1 MVTIL
6 KSMVSRRFA
15 TAIQL
20 SAEIMQQR
28 GYEDAV
34 KKLNSLQTNAQV
46 LEQIRRSRGRLVH
59 NNLPEMMGF
68 TERAGVKMEDLDN
81 LSIIHISG
89 TKGKG
94 STCAFCESMLRHKG
108 FKTGFYSSPHLM
120 EVRERIRINGKPL
133 SKEKF
138 SKYFFDCWDNLLNNG
153 DEEGKSSMPAYFRF
167 LTLMSFHVFLQ
178 EKVDVVILEVGIGGA
193 YDSTNII
200 RKPVVCGVTSLG
212 MDHVSTLGGTLEN
225 IAWQKAGIFK
235 SGVPA
240 FSVPQPENAMTVV
253 ANRAKELEAPLCVV
267 PSLEQYPGKLPD
279 LGLEGQ
285 HQFLNA
291 SLALQLCQTW
301 LQRTQKIDKTLEGEE
316 KQTSATESTSNG
328 QFADEPAA
336 KKAKV
341 EVPLAKTFE
350 VSEALRSGLK
360 NTKWCGRNQVI
371 VRPRVS
377 FYLDGAH
384 TPKSMEACVK
394 WFKKR
399 ADEEKQNESGSVTRV
414 LLFNLTGD
422 RDPNSLLKPIMEC
435 NIDHAI
441 FCPNTVNL
449 NLKNS
454 DTDSD
459 LTNFTVTRD
468 SQLRWCVE
476 NQRVWMALR
485 GAGFQAHANP
495 SQDSTEDDHVIKN
508 GHDDGPYSTIFPCV
522 SQAIRWLVGGRDPC
536 IPAFSPGG
544 LPLPDF
550 ISQASRLQVL
560 IGGSLHL
567 VGTAMKVLGPEIVGD
582 V

>member
-1 MVTIL
+1 
-6 KSMVSRRFA
+6 MVSRRFT
-15 TAIQL
+15 TAVHL

-28 GYEDAV
+28 SYEDAV

-46 LEQIRRSRGRLVH
+46 LEQIRRSRGRLVQ
-59 NNLPEMMGF
+59 NNLPDMIGF
-68 TERAGVKMEDLDN
+68 TERAGVKMEDVDK
-81 LSIIHISG
+81 LSVIHISG

-94 STCAFCESMLRHKG
+94 STCAFCESVLRHKG
-108 FKTGFYSSPHLM
+108 LKTGFYSSPHLM

-133 SKEKF
+133 PKDKF
-138 SKYFFDCWDNLLNNG
+138 AKYFFDCWDNLLNNG
-153 DEEGKSSMPAYFRF
+153 DDDGKDSMPAYFRF
-167 LTLMSFHVFLQ
+167 LTLLSFHVFLQ
-178 EKVDVVILEVGIGGA
+178 EKVDVAILEVGIGGA

-212 MDHVSTLGGTLEN
+212 MDHVSTLGGTLES

-235 SGVPA
+235 PGVPA

-253 ANRAKELEAPLCVV
+253 ADRAKEIKAPLHVV
-267 PSLEQYPGKLPD
+267 PSLEHYPGKLPD
-279 LGLEGQ
+279 LGLEGE
-285 HQFLNA
+285 HQLLNA
-291 SLALQLCQTW
+291 SLALQLCRTW
-301 LQRTQKIDKTLEGEE
+301 LLRTQDKDKTLADEE
-316 KQTSATESTSNG
+316 RQTNTTESSCEDQST
-328 QFADEPAA
+328 DEPSA

-341 EVPLAKTFE
+341 EFPVAQTFD
-350 VSEALRSGLK
+350 VSDTFRSGLK
-360 NTKWCGRNQVI
+360 NTRWCGRNQVI
-371 VRPRVS
+371 VRPQVT

-384 TPKSMEACVK
+384 TPKSMEACAQ

-399 ADEEKQNESGSVTRV
+399 ADEEKESESGSVARV

-422 RDPNSLLKPIMEC
+422 RDPNSLLKPVMKC
-435 NIDHAI
+435 NFDHAI
-441 FCPNTVNL
+441 FSPNTVNL
-449 NLKNS
+449 NLKS
-454 DTDSD
+454 SDSD

-468 SQLRWCVE
+468 NQLRWCVE

-485 GAGFQAHANP
+485 GAGFQPHADP
-495 SQDSTEDDHVIKN
+495 SSCDCKDGSHVIKN

-522 SQAIRWLVGGRDPC
+522 SQAIRWLLGGRDPL
-536 IPAFSPGG
+536 IPAFCRDD

-567 VGTAMKVLGPEIVGD
+567 VGTVMKVLGPEIVGD